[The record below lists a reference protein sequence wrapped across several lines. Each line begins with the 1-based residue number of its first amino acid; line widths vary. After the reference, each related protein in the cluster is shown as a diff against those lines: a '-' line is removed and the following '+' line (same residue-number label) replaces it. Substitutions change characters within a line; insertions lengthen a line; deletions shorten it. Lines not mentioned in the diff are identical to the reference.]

1 MARSLKL
8 RTKRGKV
15 VDLPGHKIKNLFAK
29 VGFTGRLLVSA
40 TGSALREA
48 GKLANEGVVSV
59 TNLEK
64 AIVKAV
70 GNTNKLAMNTAQ
82 KVSKK
87 VLR

>member
-1 MARSLKL
+1 MPKSLKL
-8 RTKRGKV
+8 KLKDGKV
-15 VDLPGHKIKNLFAK
+15 VDLPGKTIKNILAR

-40 TGSALREA
+40 TGNTLREA
-48 GKLANEGVVSV
+48 GKLANEGVVSA

-70 GNTNKLAMNTAQ
+70 ADTNKLAMNTAQ
-82 KVSKK
+82 KVVKK